1 MINIRRIFDIIVIDA
16 STIIEIK
23 NLQWCDIIRSIL
35 VDVKKLCTLTLS
47 RCFSTFFIF
56 FWQTVQAFDL
66 ILMLLDQC
74 ALENEPNV
82 SRAVSPEDNSFSIIR
97 FWHILH

>member
-1 MINIRRIFDIIVIDA
+1 MG
-16 STIIEIK
+16 K
-23 NLQWCDIIRSIL
+23 IRSIL
-35 VDVKKLCTLTLS
+35 VDGKELCSLLTFP

-56 FWQTVQAFDL
+56 FWQTLQAFDL

-74 ALENEPNV
+74 ALENESNV
-82 SRAVSPEDNSFSIIR
+82 SRVVSLKDNSFSIIR